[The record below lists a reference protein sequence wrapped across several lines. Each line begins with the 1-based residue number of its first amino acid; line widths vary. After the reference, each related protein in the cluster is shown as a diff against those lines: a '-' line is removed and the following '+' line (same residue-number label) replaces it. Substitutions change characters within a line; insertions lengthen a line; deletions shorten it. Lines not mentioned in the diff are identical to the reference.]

1 MAVFPHD
8 DFVTINP
15 SSYAKDYLSEAQS
28 LKVIGVSGGGQRW
41 DFELKTS
48 LSPLRKMRGVWM
60 FLCAQREF
68 QTFEIQIPIYDTAN
82 GDVTGDVLLSA
93 THAVGANELTFV
105 NYTPAVG
112 DFLQCAGHS
121 KVYGIVDVAGNT
133 ATIFPSLLEQVN
145 SNELVTVNNIR
156 FTVRRVGTMQKI
168 ESKNGRLGQISFS
181 IREAF

>member
-48 LSPLRKMRGVWM
+48 LSPLKKMRGVWM

-82 GDVTGDVLLSA
+82 GDVTGDVRVASNIN
-93 THAVGANELTFV
+93 VGEDELTFV
-105 NYTPAVG
+105 NYAPVAG
-112 DFLQCAGHS
+112 DFIQCAGHS
-121 KVYGIVDVAGNT
+121 KVYGVVSAIGNT
-133 ATIFPSLLEQVN
+133 ATIFPPLIESVG
-145 SNELVTVNNIR
+145 SNEAVMANNLR